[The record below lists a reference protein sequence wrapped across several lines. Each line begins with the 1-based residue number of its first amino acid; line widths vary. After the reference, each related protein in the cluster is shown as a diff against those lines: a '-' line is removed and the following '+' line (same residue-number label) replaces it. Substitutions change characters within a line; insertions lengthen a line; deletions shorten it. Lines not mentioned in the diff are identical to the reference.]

1 MPRRL
6 DEEQLHTLIDP
17 QELVEAIAATLLA
30 PDAREKPRTSASNG
44 ESWIGLMLAHTRE
57 RYAVKIVGVYP
68 HNSLRGLPT
77 VRGTALLIDA
87 ETGDT
92 LLEVDAS
99 PLTGWRTAATTALAL
114 QLLNA
119 DRGVLGVVGAGV
131 QARYHLEVLLH
142 TARFERILLA
152 SRTPHKAA
160 ALARDYGAEPV
171 DTSTLAR
178 HSDTLVLATTARQ
191 PPIRGEDVPEGAAV
205 ASIGAP
211 APVRELDT
219 AILLR
224 ARCML
229 ADTRHGVS
237 SEASEARDV
246 AIDIVELREALLNP
260 AACQPGGIKLYKS
273 VGTPLLD
280 LAALLYIEKRLGE
293 G

>member
-1 MPRRL
+1 MAPRL
-6 DEEQLHTLIDP
+6 DERQLHALIDP
-17 QELVEAIAATLLA
+17 RELVEAIAATLLSPNA
-30 PDAREKPRTSASNG
+30 HEKPRTAASNG
-44 ESWIGLMLAHTRE
+44 ESWLGLMLAYTRE

-92 LLEVDAS
+92 VLEVDAS
-99 PLTGWRTAATTALAL
+99 PLTGWRTAAATALAIR
-114 QLLNA
+114 LLNA

-131 QARYHLEVLLH
+131 QARYHLEVLLR

-152 SRTPHKAA
+152 SRTHQKAA

-178 HSDTLVLATTARQ
+178 NSDTLILATTAKQ
-191 PPIRGEDVPEGAAV
+191 PPVKGEEIPEGAAV

-211 APVRELDT
+211 APVHELDT
-219 AILLR
+219 LTLLR

-229 ADTRHGVS
+229 ADTRHGVA
-237 SEASEARDV
+237 SEASEARNA
-246 AIDIVELREALLNP
+246 AIEIVELREALANP

-280 LAALLYIEKRLGE
+280 LAALLYIEKKLGE